1 MAQCVLRCTHYGLI
15 IKHSGCCTYHPT
27 VKQGKSFS
35 LSVRPACNGR
45 LCAVCGQVLV
55 ETLVA
60 LGASVRWA
68 ACNIYSTQVCFS
80 CLPVHLFVCTSVHL
94 SQSHCV
100 SVCPSFLVSSFCTVC
115 MSQGLYLWTFLFT
128 QVHFMF
134 DWLCLS
140 FCLYIAVCMS
150 VRHHQ
155 SVSVTPHDSASQ
167 CVRWPRKSVLFVVTC

>member
-1 MAQCVLRCTHYGLI
+1 MGAVHTTPLWNRVSHLAFQWDQRAMAGCVLCVGRCWWRPWWHWGHLYDGLPAT
-15 IKHSGCCTYHPT
+15 ST
-27 VKQGKSFS
+27 
-35 LSVRPACNGR
+35 LLRSV
-45 LCAVCGQVLV
+45 
-55 ETLVA
+55 
-60 LGASVRWA
+60 
-68 ACNIYSTQVCFS
+68 FF

-155 SVSVTPHDSASQ
+155 SVSVIPHDSASQ